1 MKSQRQAVGKE
12 PIWNSNKSCKQVDV
26 VLALNWYNREC
37 TEKDAAKYLGVP
49 PVIARDFCTL
59 AWVTRMKKNGFK
71 FQGKSIETIDEMQN
85 KFNSVKQARKDEAS
99 NGENV
104 ISIQERVQAKSEN
117 IIGEMEG
124 LIDEYGIRGDAK
136 KLNVYQWMVDNEIK
150 PVHANRIIE
159 HFRNRSREVFAA
171 IEGKDADLKEGY
183 AKIGKSRLLNLLQ
196 TYVAIIKDAE
206 RLAQQTKTARKPRK
220 KKPVSFEKKVSKI
233 KYMVRDDKL
242 KLQSID
248 PIRIIGAQQLWTYNT
263 KTRKLGVY
271 NALDGSGLTVK
282 GTTVLNYGED
292 ASISKTLRKPEK
304 ILPIVAD
311 GGKIALR
318 KVLDNIN
325 SKPIKLNG
333 RINKFTLLL
342 RVI

>member
-1 MKSQRQAVGKE
+1 MKSVRQAAGKE
-12 PIWNSNKSCKQVDV
+12 PVWDSKKGCKQVDV

-49 PVIARDFCTL
+49 PIIARDFCTL

-85 KFNSVKQARKDEAS
+85 RFNATKEARKAEAS
-99 NGENV
+99 GENV
-104 ISIQERVQAKSEN
+104 VSIQERVQAKSEN

-124 LIDEYGIRGDAK
+124 LLDEYGVRGDAK

-150 PVHANRIIE
+150 PIHANRIIE
-159 HFRNRSREVFAA
+159 HFRNRSKEVFAA
-171 IEGKDADLKEGY
+171 IEGKDAELKEGY
-183 AKIGKSRLLNLLQ
+183 AKLGKKRLLNLLQ
-196 TYVAIIKDAE
+196 AYVAIIKDAE

-233 KYMVRDDKL
+233 KFMVRDDKL

-248 PIRIIGAQQLWTYNT
+248 PVRIIGSQQLWTYNT

-271 NALDGSGLTVK
+271 NAFDGSGLSMK
-282 GTTVLNYGED
+282 GTTIKNYGED
-292 ASISKTLRKPEK
+292 TSISKTLRKPEK
-304 ILPIVAD
+304 VLPIVVD

-318 KVLDNIN
+318 KVLDDVN

-333 RINKFTLLL
+333 RINKYTLLL